1 MRPSKGARRAGRDAG
16 EAAPPRCPCAD
27 ALASSAAG
35 AAGGQTGGATRARTW
50 LTTSRAAR
58 LCLLRAPEVRAIRCR
73 ASRRLLPLILHLG
86 GGTSSGQNCWR
97 CPHEGGHVPHV
108 AICFLPPPPRRRR
121 ATVHGERRACTVG
134 CAGGSRHLVRR
145 IHASVTHL
153 DCSLGVSAPP
163 CRVVRRT
170 TMPWSSPQG
179 SARPGRSHSCL
190 AAGPHSRPSAY
201 YDALVRSSL
210 GPLPQAHSAFSS
222 AGVNSTRKLQELA
235 CRVLRGVAARRKT
248 TTVEVWGDSHMR
260 NLFSDWLGLDRYA
273 SSGEAEIARQRSD
286 CAVPSLSPL

>member
-1 MRPSKGARRAGRDAG
+1 MLRIP
-16 EAAPPRCPCAD
+16 
-27 ALASSAAG
+27 
-35 AAGGQTGGATRARTW
+35 ATRAPSV
-50 LTTSRAAR
+50 LGAR
-58 LCLLRAPEVRAIRCR
+58 
-73 ASRRLLPLILHLG
+73 G
-86 GGTSSGQNCWR
+86 W
-97 CPHEGGHVPHV
+97 
-108 AICFLPPPPRRRR
+108 
-121 ATVHGERRACTVG
+121 
-134 CAGGSRHLVRR
+134 
-145 IHASVTHL
+145 
-153 DCSLGVSAPP
+153 VSAPRTALP
-163 CRVVRRT
+163 RVSSAPWFVHLGSVPPRPVVRRT

-179 SARPGRSHSCL
+179 PARPGRSHSCL